1 MCLNGKHILLGVTGG
16 IAAYKCATLV
26 RLLVKAGAE
35 VRVIMTPT
43 SKAFITPL
51 TLATLSKNPIGVDF
65 YNPENGDWNSHVSYG
80 IWADLM
86 VIAPA
91 TANSMAKMANGVADN
106 LLLTSYL
113 SAKCPV
119 MVAPAMDLDMYKH
132 VATQRN
138 MAQLRSDGVMFV
150 EATDGELAS
159 GLVGKGR
166 MAEPEQIFGA
176 ISTFFAT
183 EAVNDFQG
191 KRVLISAGPTYEKI
205 DPVRFI
211 GNYSSGKMGFALAD
225 EFARRGATV
234 TLVAGPV
241 DRITKDQG
249 INRIDVESAEE
260 MYNAMVSRTE
270 DSDIVVSCAAVAD
283 FTPESR
289 AESKVKRGEDDLV
302 IRLKP
307 TKDIAAELGRRKHA
321 GQLLVGF
328 ALETDNES
336 VNAKSKLERKNL
348 DLIVLNSLKDS
359 QACFGFDTNKV
370 TLIERNGGVT
380 ECSLKAKSEVATD
393 IVNKIKEIY
402 NEGE

>member
-43 SKAFITPL
+43 AKAFITPL

-86 VIAPA
+86 VVAPA

-150 EATDGELAS
+150 EAADGELAS

-166 MAEPEQIFGA
+166 MAEPEQIFSA
-176 ISTFFAT
+176 ISAFFA
-183 EAVNDFQG
+183 AGAMNDFQG

-225 EFARRGATV
+225 EFARRGAIV

-241 DRITKDQG
+241 DRVCKEHG
-249 INRIDVESAEE
+249 VERIDVESAEE
-260 MYNAMVSRTE
+260 MYQAMISRT
-270 DSDIVVSCAAVAD
+270 DNSDIVVSCAAVAD
-283 FTPESR
+283 FTPEVR
-289 AESKVKRGEDDLV
+289 EESKVKRGEDDLV

>member
-35 VRVIMTPT
+35 VSVIMTPT

-183 EAVNDFQG
+183 ESVNDFQG

-241 DRITKDQG
+241 DRITKEQG

-260 MYNAMVSRTE
+260 MYDAMVSRTE